1 MSFRRPISS
10 SPGPNPV
17 MIGTGA
23 LALCASA
30 LVALILAIV
39 LGEAMPALRE
49 VGPWRFLD
57 DPSWHPSSGEFNLTP
72 MIAGTL
78 LVAFGAMLL
87 AMPLGLI
94 AAVFVT
100 YYAPRSVA
108 TAYLRLIELFAGI
121 PSVLYGLWGLVVLV
135 PIIAQLAAPGSSLL
149 AASLVL
155 ALMVLPT
162 IALIATT
169 SLRSVPLERIQ
180 AARALG
186 FTKASTIIKIVIP
199 SARKGLAVAAVL
211 GAGRAV
217 GETMAVMMVAGNIVQ
232 VPDSIF
238 EPVRT
243 LSANIALEIA
253 YAMDVHRAA
262 LFVSALV
269 MIGFVLI
276 ATALLEFLTASK
288 AMPDVSAD

>member
-1 MSFRRPISS
+1 MYLR
-10 SPGPNPV
+10 SPARASTVLSP
-17 MIGTGA
+17 MLIGAGA
-23 LALCASA
+23 LALLASA
-30 LVALILAIV
+30 LIAFIFFVV
-39 LGEAMPALRE
+39 LGEAMAALGE
-49 VGPWRFLD
+49 IGFWRFLTD
-57 DPSWHPSSGEFNLTP
+57 ASWHPSSGEFNLLP
-72 MIAGTL
+72 MVAGTG
-78 LVAFGAMLL
+78 LVAAGAMVL

-100 YYAPRSVA
+100 FYAPSPVA

-135 PIIAQLAAPGSSLL
+135 PIIADLAAPGSSLL

-162 IALIATT
+162 IALIATM

-186 FTKASTIIKIVIP
+186 FTKASTMVKIVIP
-199 SARKGLAVAAVL
+199 SARKGLAVAAIL

-217 GETMAVMMVAGNIVQ
+217 GETMAVMMVAGNVVQ
-232 VPDSIF
+232 VPESIF

-253 YAMDVHRAA
+253 YAMDVHRSA

-269 MIGFVLI
+269 MIAFVVL
-276 ATALLEFLTASK
+276 ATALLEFVTHK
-288 AMPDVSAD
+288 QAMPDVHPD

>member
-1 MSFRRPISS
+1 
-10 SPGPNPV
+10 

-49 VGPWRFLD
+49 VGPWRFLA

-72 MIAGTL
+72 MIVGTL

-100 YYAPRSVA
+100 YYAPPSVA

-169 SLRSVPLERIQ
+169 SLRSVPLDRIQ

-276 ATALLEFLTASK
+276 ATALLELLTASK

>member
-1 MSFRRPISS
+1 M
-10 SPGPNPV
+10 

-23 LALCASA
+23 LALLASA
-30 LVALILAIV
+30 LVASILFVV
-39 LGEAMPALRE
+39 LGEAMPALTE
-49 VGPWRFLD
+49 IGLWRFLT
-57 DPSWHPSSGEFNLTP
+57 DPGWHPASGEFNLLP
-72 MIAGTL
+72 MVAGTF
-78 LVAFGAMLL
+78 LVAAGALAL

-100 YYAPRSVA
+100 FYAPPPVA
-108 TAYLRLIELFAGI
+108 TVYLRLIELFAGI

-135 PIIAQLAAPGSSLL
+135 PVIADYAAPGSSLL
-149 AASLVL
+149 AACLVL

-162 IALIATT
+162 ITLISTM
-169 SLRSVPLERIQ
+169 SLRGVPLERLQ

-186 FTKASTIIKIVIP
+186 FTKASTIMKIMIP
-199 SARKGLAVAAVL
+199 SARNGLAVAAIL

-232 VPDSIF
+232 VPESIF
-238 EPVRT
+238 DPVRT

-253 YAMDVHRAA
+253 YAIDVHRAA

-269 MIGFVLI
+269 MIAFVLI
-276 ATALLEFLTASK
+276 ATVLLEFLTAGK
-288 AMPDVSAD
+288 ALPDVGHD

>member
-1 MSFRRPISS
+1 M
-10 SPGPNPV
+10 
-17 MIGTGA
+17 MGTGA
-23 LALCASA
+23 LALFASA
-30 LVALILAIV
+30 LVAFILVVV
-39 LGEAMPALRE
+39 LGEATPALRE
-49 VGPWRFLD
+49 VGLWRFLA
-57 DPSWHPSSGEFNLTP
+57 DPSWHPSNGEFNLTP

-94 AAVFVT
+94 AAVFIT
-100 YYAPRSVA
+100 FYAPPSIA

-135 PIIAQLAAPGSSLL
+135 PLIAELAAPGSSLL

-162 IALIATT
+162 IALIATM

-186 FTKASTIIKIVIP
+186 FTKASTIVKIVVP

-211 GAGRAV
+211 GAGRAI

-253 YAMDVHRAA
+253 YAMDIHRSA

-276 ATALLEFLTASK
+276 ATALLEFLTARK